1 MQKRKRI
8 KRRRT
13 STYLFILYCF
23 KMARVCMISG
33 KKTVSG
39 NNRSHSMRATKRKYK
54 VNLIKKK
61 MIIDGFPIT
70 VKIAA
75 NYYKKYKNMF
85 VN

>member
-1 MQKRKRI
+1 
-8 KRRRT
+8 
-13 STYLFILYCF
+13 
-23 KMARVCMISG
+23 MARICMMSG
-33 KKTVSG
+33 KKTSSG
-39 NNRSHSMRATKRKYK
+39 NNRSHSMRATKRRYK

-61 MIIDGFPIT
+61 MVIDGFPIT

>member
-1 MQKRKRI
+1 
-8 KRRRT
+8 
-13 STYLFILYCF
+13 
-23 KMARVCMISG
+23 MARVCMISG
-33 KKTVSG
+33 KKTKAG
-39 NNRSHSMRATKRKYK
+39 NNRSHSMRATKRTYK

-61 MIIDGFPIT
+61 MVIDGFPIT

>member
-1 MQKRKRI
+1 
-8 KRRRT
+8 
-13 STYLFILYCF
+13 
-23 KMARVCMISG
+23 MARVCMISG

>member
-1 MQKRKRI
+1 MLLSKKL
-8 KRRRT
+8 
-13 STYLFILYCF
+13 YLFITIPYP
-23 KMARVCMISG
+23 MARVCMMSG

-61 MIIDGFPIT
+61 MVIDGFPIT

>member
-1 MQKRKRI
+1 
-8 KRRRT
+8 
-13 STYLFILYCF
+13 
-23 KMARVCMISG
+23 
-33 KKTVSG
+33 
-39 NNRSHSMRATKRKYK
+39 MRATKRKYK

-70 VKIAA
+70 VKVAA